1 MSCVYVYSA
10 EEKTSNSD
18 TNAAQDSLTAATEKS
33 PEDSPVDVEQK
44 DNVTSEVSPDFTSQN
59 SSHTQ
64 GDAASPCRM
73 EDEGNM
79 DVAEE
84 GGGEQA
90 AEALNADMS
99 CCHGDTNSRCLLG
112 EEEPLHN
119 ASEPDP
125 GPPKEEPPNPAEQP
139 VAEQETPNSA
149 QSPTP
154 EDPANTPQKNPE
166 GENLTSSTSTEDCG
180 SDSSSPAGSP
190 VQAEDIPEQE
200 LYNSFHFWRT
210 PIPEIDLDLELQK
223 ENEEEDEGRPNSFP
237 SSAKPTVTGAN
248 MVAPALG
255 RKQLEELI
263 ENLEPHIDD
272 PDVKGKLHHCDHE
285 SAELRTSQEVLI
297 LKRRVNRMLISLWPG
312 VFYFSRFGLSV
323 HVSVCPLFK
332 NFT

>member
-1 MSCVYVYSA
+1 MCSA

-33 PEDSPVDVEQK
+33 SEDSPVDVEQK
-44 DNVTSEVSPDFTSQN
+44 DNVTSEVSPDSTSQN

-73 EDEGNM
+73 EEEGNM

-112 EEEPLHN
+112 EVEPSHN

-125 GPPKEEPPNPAEQP
+125 GPPKEEPPNPPEEP
-139 VAEQETPNSA
+139 VAEQQQQEPPNSA
-149 QSPTP
+149 QSPTA
-154 EDPANTPQKNPE
+154 EDPANTPQNNPE
-166 GENLTSSTSTEDCG
+166 DENLTSPAPVEDCG
-180 SDSSSPAGSP
+180 SDSSPAGSP
-190 VQAEDIPEQE
+190 VPAEDIPEQE
-200 LYNSFHFWRT
+200 LYNSFHYWRT
-210 PIPEIDLDLELQK
+210 PIPDIDLDLELQK
-223 ENEEEDEGRPNSFP
+223 EEGEGSPNSSR

-248 MVAPALG
+248 MGAPALG

-272 PDVKGKLHHCDHE
+272 PDVKGEPLLHVVT
-285 SAELRTSQEVLI
+285 AQLI
-297 LKRRVNRMLISLWPG
+297 VGRVNNSL
-312 VFYFSRFGLSV
+312 
-323 HVSVCPLFK
+323 
-332 NFT
+332 

>member
-1 MSCVYVYSA
+1 MFHCLSCVCSA

-44 DNVTSEVSPDFTSQN
+44 DNVTSEVSPDSTSQN

-73 EDEGNM
+73 AEEGNM

-90 AEALNADMS
+90 AEALNADLS

-112 EEEPLHN
+112 EVEPLHN

-125 GPPKEEPPNPAEQP
+125 GPSKEEPPNLAEEP
-139 VAEQETPNSA
+139 VAEQQEPPNSA
-149 QSPTP
+149 QSPIAA
-154 EDPANTPQKNPE
+154 DPASTPQKNPE
-166 GENLTSSTSTEDCG
+166 GENLTSSTSAEGCG
-180 SDSSSPAGSP
+180 SDSSPAGSP
-190 VQAEDIPEQE
+190 VQAESIPEQE

-223 ENEEEDEGRPNSFP
+223 EEEGEGRPNSFP
-237 SSAKPTVTGAN
+237 NSAKPTVTGAN
-248 MVAPALG
+248 MVPPALG

-272 PDVKGKLHHCDHE
+272 PDVKGKLLHIIIMTV
-285 SAELRTSQEVLI
+285 S
-297 LKRRVNRMLISLWPG
+297 RVMNMSGGFDPQ
-312 VFYFSRFGLSV
+312 VKS
-323 HVSVCPLFK
+323 K
-332 NFT
+332 